1 MTDPRA
7 TVVPERSAS
16 LLVGLRAWLLDPC
29 RCGRVF
35 VAIEPGRGPDHAA
48 LRCACGWHRGWISG
62 ETHKILCDVVRRFG
76 RPTSPIEIRAPTARI
91 TAPQM
96 TQHPKT

>member
-1 MTDPRA
+1 MTRA
-7 TVVPERSAS
+7 ALDTEHEPTDS
-16 LLVGLRAWLLDPC
+16 LIGLRVWLLDAC

-35 VAIEPGRGPDHAA
+35 AVIEAGRGPDNGG

-62 ETHKILCDVVRRFG
+62 ETHKFLCDVVRRFG
-76 RPTSPIEIRAPTARI
+76 RPTEPIEIRAASARI
-91 TAPQM
+91 TAPPT